1 MHSEIELLAERAYME
16 DRKAVCSDLM
26 VDMNMDIAV
35 AAEVVVAAVAAVVDM
50 ENVTMRYIANYI
62 SNSLSNECNDKIFEQ
77 KRKEELKEMQE
88 REKKQRELA
97 KMRLRSK
104 VDYDSDITSLETFA
118 RGDYA
123 TCPVCYRR
131 CNNIS
136 CGCSNPTM
144 FSVVGA
150 MNGASKVL
158 KENKELKQKV
168 EALKKENEELL
179 VKLQPQPQ

>member
-1 MHSEIELLAERAYME
+1 MIEYLHNGKRKKIPLLDVDRKYYPPRDPDPNAHISVTLAYMTFLINYVQNKLTE
-16 DRKAVCSDLM
+16 EFNAEYEEKQRQEERK
-26 VDMNMDIAV
+26 
-35 AAEVVVAAVAAVVDM
+35 
-50 ENVTMRYIANYI
+50 
-62 SNSLSNECNDKIFEQ
+62 KI
-77 KRKEELKEMQE
+77 EEYH
-88 REKKQRELA
+88 KKQQELEQ
-97 KMRLRSK
+97 MRRRSTR
-104 VDYDSDITSLETFA
+104 YDSDISSLETFS

-123 TCPVCYRR
+123 TCPVCFRR

-179 VKLQPQPQ
+179 AKVE